1 MRWDEA
7 SINLRPGENG
17 LKDSI
22 FTQKRK
28 KTKNKIIILKTQFV
42 KCRTKE

>member
-22 FTQKRK
+22 FTQKSK
-28 KTKNKIIILKTQFV
+28 KNKKQNNNS
-42 KCRTKE
+42 